1 MKKSLAFSVLISLLC
16 IPFPVHGQDVAGRDL
31 DTNFG
36 HSTLTWGF
44 PYGTPEAETT
54 NFDIQNTLGST
65 PKPHFR
71 FNELLA
77 LEFDFHGLPGFNDHS
92 GFLGADSPT
101 LPPLTN
107 ENEDIFTNMV
117 VSRFS
122 PYVGSRIFRP
132 YASLGFGIMHVHG
145 ITLSDLETDTC
156 IMIGLGARLFVTE
169 NVSLGIE
176 GDHVWGFDLLDDV
189 EYSNIGLGVA
199 YHF

>member
-1 MKKSLAFSVLISLLC
+1 MKNSLAFSVLISLLC
-16 IPFPVHGQDVAGRDL
+16 MPFPVRSQDVAGRDL
-31 DTNFG
+31 DTDFG

-44 PYGTPEAETT
+44 PYGAPETETT
-54 NFDIQNTLGST
+54 HFDIQSVLRST

-77 LEFDFHGLPGFNDHS
+77 LEFDFDGLPGFSDHS
-92 GFLGADSPT
+92 GSLDTDSPT
-101 LPPLTN
+101 LPPFTS
-107 ENEDIFTNMV
+107 ENEDILTNMV

-132 YASLGFGIMHVHG
+132 YASLGFGIMHVHENPV
-145 ITLSDLETDTC
+145 SDLETDTC
-156 IMIGLGARLFVTE
+156 AMIGLGARLFVTE
-169 NVSLGIE
+169 KISLGIE
-176 GDHVWGFDLLDDV
+176 GDHVWGFDLLHDV